1 MRKAELPSQD
11 YTASDNRG
19 QSIGDHTIS
28 IANKPAQDLAPIV
41 AFQLNFVDC
50 INGGNTVLSSGTG
63 TMTYTASNLMSVLN
77 TEPRCVDWTYT
88 TGETA
93 NSVYGKLPETPSP
106 TFTQAFLRGSPAA
119 MIRKTGPLIHN
130 LSPHQRR

>member
-1 MRKAELPSQD
+1 MVLDQ
-11 YTASDNRG
+11 
-19 QSIGDHTIS
+19 
-28 IANKPAQDLAPIV
+28 V
-41 AFQLNFVDC
+41 AVGAGSGSGRDGE
-50 INGGNTVLSSGTG
+50 GGGSGARSGSGSG

-77 TEPRCVDWTYT
+77 TEPGCVDWTYT

-93 NSVYGKLPETPSP
+93 NSVYGKLPETPGP